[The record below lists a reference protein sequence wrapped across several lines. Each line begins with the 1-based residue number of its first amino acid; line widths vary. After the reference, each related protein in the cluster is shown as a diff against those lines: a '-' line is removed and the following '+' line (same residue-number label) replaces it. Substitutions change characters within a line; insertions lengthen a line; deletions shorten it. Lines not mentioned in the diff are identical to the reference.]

1 MRLRICDNA
10 FAGSVQEKLDRLSES
25 QNRLTGLGLRTGR
38 RNCGFAFAESHMRNQ
53 SVQST

>member
-1 MRLRICDNA
+1 MRSRICDYA

-25 QNRLTGLGLRTGR
+25 QNRLTGLGLHTGR
-38 RNCGFAFAESHMRNQ
+38 RNCGFAFARSHMRDQ